1 MSYKLSS
8 WDVGIKNLAYS
19 VLSRNDNGDIEVGII
34 NKINI
39 LSDYDHFCKHLLKK
53 RNKKDTV
60 DRICGK
66 KATYCGPIMN
76 SDNIIYYCG
85 THKKNYNPL
94 EDGWEDTYIKPIK
107 NTDKTCTI
115 QASLDP
121 RIEGTCSFNCTY
133 ILPKKKVIC
142 NKKAHSKC
150 NDSGAV
156 AGYEYYCNAHKKII
170 IKKRKQKYSI
180 KKMKKQTCSSI
191 KLNILCKKMYEK
203 LDEIIDDVL
212 IGMDEIVIENQ
223 PVFINPK
230 MKTIAAFLYSWFVL
244 RGCIDKRNHNVKVN
258 FVSASNKLKINK
270 DKSIK
275 IIKNAK
281 NDKEK
286 YKLTKDLAIEYG
298 ELIVGKER
306 AKILKESHKKLDDI
320 YDAMLLGY
328 YHISKNKN
336 KKQNILTLN

>member
-19 VLSRNDNGDIEVGII
+19 VLSRNDNGDIEVELI

-39 LSDYDHFCKHLLKK
+39 LSDYVHICKHLLKK
-53 RNKKDTV
+53 KNKKDTV

-66 KATYCGPIMN
+66 KASYYGLKLINDDT
-76 SDNIIYYCG
+76 DNDDNLIYYCG

-94 EDGWEDTYIKPIK
+94 EDGWEDKYIKPIK
-107 NTDKTCTI
+107 NTDKTCT
-115 QASLDP
+115 
-121 RIEGTCSFNCTY
+121 Y
-133 ILPKKKVIC
+133 MLPKKKVIC

-150 NDSGAV
+150 NDSGAN
-156 AGYEYYCNAHKKII
+156 AGCEYYCNSHKKII

-191 KLNILCKKMYEK
+191 KLNVLCKKMYEK

-212 IGMDEIVIENQ
+212 IGMDEVVIENQ
-223 PVFINPK
+223 PVFTNPK
-230 MKTIAAFLYSWFVL
+230 MKTVAVFLYSWFVL
-244 RGCIDKRNHNVKVN
+244 RGCTDKRNPDVKVN

-328 YHISKNKN
+328 HHISKNK
-336 KKQNILTLN
+336 K

>member
-19 VLSRNDNGDIEVGII
+19 VLSKNDNGDIEVELI

-39 LSDYDHFCKHLLKK
+39 LSDYDHVCKQLLKK
-53 RNKKDTV
+53 KNKKDTV
-60 DRICGK
+60 DRICDK
-66 KATYCGPIMN
+66 KATYCGLKLIVEN
-76 SDNIIYYCG
+76 DDNINDNMIYCCG
-85 THKKNYNPL
+85 THKKNYNLL
-94 EDGWEDTYIKPIK
+94 ENGWEDTYIKSIK
-107 NTDKTCTI
+107 NSDKK
-115 QASLDP
+115 
-121 RIEGTCSFNCTY
+121 CTY
-133 ILPKKKVIC
+133 MLPKKKEIC
-142 NKKAHSKC
+142 NKKAHNKC
-150 NDSGAV
+150 ANN
-156 AGYEYYCNAHKKII
+156 EYYCNAHKKIV
-170 IKKRKQKYSI
+170 IKQRKQKYSI

-191 KLNILCKKMYEK
+191 KLNVLCKKMYEK

-212 IGMDEIVIENQ
+212 IDMDEVVIENQ

-230 MKTIAAFLYSWFVL
+230 MKTIAAFLYSWFIV
-244 RGCIDKRNHNVKVN
+244 RGIMDKKNPNIKVN

-275 IIKNAK
+275 IMKNAK
-281 NDKEK
+281 NDKDK
-286 YKLTKDLAIEYG
+286 YKLTKELAIQYG

-328 YHISKNKN
+328 YRLSK
-336 KKQNILTLN
+336 KK